1 MTSYWLIKLILLILL
16 LGIGYWIMRP
26 VHSQSHLAMRRL
38 GMLALVVFSAFAVL
52 SPNTLNRLAQS
63 VGVSQGVNLLLYVLF
78 VAFFAQVVTAY
89 RREVAME
96 KKLTNLARAI
106 AIQNVKEPLSADES
120 DED

>member
-52 SPNTLNRLAQS
+52 SPDTINRLAQS
-63 VGVSQGVNLLLYVLF
+63 VGVSQGVNLLLYILF

-96 KKLTNLARAI
+96 KRLTNLARAI
-106 AIQNVKEPLSADES
+106 AIQNVKEPLSTDES
-120 DED
+120 DD

>member
-120 DED
+120 DDD